1 MGGAGH
7 RDVEQPPSSRPATSR
22 PEREPTIA
30 QVMGEPMSEVQA
42 LLSVDAG
49 KIPPGV
55 VAFFPRDA
63 EAPAR
68 RMRAGLAVIVEAA
81 AVTLALVGTARPL
94 VALLALAGVALTVGA
109 FPTKPDEDEPPS
121 KRATLVLTP
130 TGMILRDAS
139 GLQTWRYED
148 LLHVSPFVH
157 ELTLGLLV
165 IRRNGRR
172 EFLDT
177 ASFERGEKVRELL
190 GRRIP
195 RRTFDVPAT

>member
-1 MGGAGH
+1 
-7 RDVEQPPSSRPATSR
+7 
-22 PEREPTIA
+22 
-30 QVMGEPMSEVQA
+30 MSEVQA

-49 KIPPGV
+49 KVPPGA

-68 RMRAGLAVIVEAA
+68 RIRGLCAVIVFAA
-81 AVTLALVGTARPL
+81 AFALALSGTARPL
-94 VALLALAGVALTVGA
+94 VALLALAAVALTVGA
-109 FPTKPDEDEPPS
+109 MPTRPDQDDPPS
-121 KRATLVLTP
+121 KRPTLVLTA
-130 TGMILRDAS
+130 TGMILRDSS
-139 GLQTWRYED
+139 GLRTWCYDE

-165 IRRNGRR
+165 IRKNGRR

-195 RRTFDVPAT
+195 RRSLIA